1 MCCLLVRIAAV
12 VAPSAASYAA
22 LVQNGSAANLQWGLM
37 PLGGL
42 FTMRSDIRGYSPS
55 SRGLQQQCCTC
66 RPTTFTPPPQTAEL
80 RTGTQTHCLFITMHL
95 STTTCVPSCD
105 DGTELTLYPMCIC
118 VLFVYAAV
126 LVLVRSCSHAHSRS
140 SRSGRGD
147 AARASSPALHRRRRR
162 RHKAARALGPRARQ
176 KRRLQMVTTAHQ
188 ASRLARDLTACV

>member
-1 MCCLLVRIAAV
+1 MRPCHTGCSCACC
-12 VAPSAASYAA
+12 S
-22 LVQNGSAANLQWGLM
+22 
-37 PLGGL
+37 
-42 FTMRSDIRGYSPS
+42 
-55 SRGLQQQCCTC
+55 
-66 RPTTFTPPPQTAEL
+66 TTSTPPQTENLTPIAC
-80 RTGTQTHCLFITMHL
+80 RNANTLFIYHHAPVNNNL
-95 STTTCVPSCD
+95 RPSCD

-147 AARASSPALHRRRRR
+147 AARAGSPALHRRRRR

>member
-1 MCCLLVRIAAV
+1 MVPSQC
-12 VAPSAASYAA
+12 APEVPRHA
-22 LVQNGSAANLQWGLM
+22 G
-37 PLGGL
+37 
-42 FTMRSDIRGYSPS
+42 RS
-55 SRGLQQQCCTC
+55 CTC
-66 RPTTFTPPPQTAEL
+66 CSMLNLHRRRLKTLHQL
-80 RTGTQTHCLFITMHL
+80 RAGTQTHCLFITMHL

-147 AARASSPALHRRRRR
+147 AARAGSPALHRRRRR